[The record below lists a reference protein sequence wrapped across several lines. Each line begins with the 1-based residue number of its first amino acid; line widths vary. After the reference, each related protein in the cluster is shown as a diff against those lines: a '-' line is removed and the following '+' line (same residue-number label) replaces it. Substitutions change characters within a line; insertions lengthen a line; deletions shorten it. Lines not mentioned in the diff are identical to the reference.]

1 MKMAILAAGLGTRMR
16 AVSNGRPKIFLE
28 VGGRSLLDRLLG
40 IAALVGAEPLVV
52 TRPEFADEL
61 RSQGLAV
68 LVEESPEEMLGTLYH
83 ARSALQETFCWVAG
97 DMLFSDPVPLR
108 ELVAAHREQGV
119 VTSFFYCRTS
129 RFKAKLR
136 LDPGPRVVATREPGY
151 ALSIPNFLVS
161 EPKIFTYMASD
172 PHGNFLQRSIDAGD
186 PVLFR
191 EYPGRAFELDTP
203 EDLEEARRFFGP

>member
-40 IAALVGAEPLVV
+40 IAALFGAEPLVV
-52 TRPEFADEL
+52 TRPELADEFRL
-61 RSQGLAV
+61 LGLEV

-83 ARSALQETFCWVAG
+83 AHSALQETFCWVAG
-97 DMLFSDPVPLR
+97 DMLFSDPAPLS
-108 ELVAAHREQGV
+108 ELVAAHREKGAV
-119 VTSFFYCRTS
+119 VSFFYCRTS

-136 LDPGPRVVATREPGY
+136 LDPGPQVVVTREPGY
-151 ALSIPNFLVS
+151 AFSIPNFLVS
-161 EPKIFTYMASD
+161 EPKVFTYMSSD

-203 EDLEEARRFFGP
+203 EDLEEARRYFGR

>member
-1 MKMAILAAGLGTRMR
+1 MKMAILAAGLGTRMC

-40 IAALVGAEPLVV
+40 IAALIGAEPLVV
-52 TRPEFADEL
+52 TRPELADEL
-61 RSQGLAV
+61 RSLGLEV

-83 ARSALQETFCWVAG
+83 ARDSLPETFCWVAG
-97 DMLFSDPVPLR
+97 DMVFSDPAPLG
-108 ELVAAHREQGV
+108 ELAAAHREQGM

-136 LDPGPRVVATREPGY
+136 LDPGPQVVVTREPGFP
-151 ALSIPNFLVS
+151 LSIPNFLVC
-161 EPKIFTYMASD
+161 EPKIFTYMSFD

-203 EDLEEARRFFGP
+203 EDLEEARRYFDR